1 MNLAVSGIAQT
12 SDDYKKQ
19 GPFELSQHQPTDR
32 HPLQTSANLT
42 MATADVISPLCEF
55 VVMRYGTFIPDFL
68 SAADFA
74 ALNFQ
79 SYDVHADQL
88 ERES

>member
-1 MNLAVSGIAQT
+1 
-12 SDDYKKQ
+12 
-19 GPFELSQHQPTDR
+19 
-32 HPLQTSANLT
+32 

-55 VVMRYGTFIPDFL
+55 VDMRYGIFISDLVP
-68 SAADFA
+68 AADFA